1 MMEAVKKQQSAIS
14 EQEKSICKMRVEAID
29 NQINAKVYALYG
41 LTQEEIAVVE
51 GKKNCR
57 TSCNRSDF

>member
-51 GKKNCR
+51 GK
-57 TSCNRSDF
+57 